1 VAIPSPRVSAKRPFR
16 IALAC
21 IGLGVALPALAAGR
35 QPVALPANGEALYVA
50 SLGEEVDDLLAL
62 TSLGVN
68 RCTSLE
74 VRALSG
80 RVLGDLRAFS
90 TRLRRYAASR
100 KIDLDRLVAAVH
112 EFERR
117 VRRPQDRGLVA
128 DLAAIADA
136 ATFDRAYL
144 AALEPALSALT
155 TIIETGPAGRDV
167 DPDLHAIVAA
177 LAREIAGGHDDASAL
192 LRASR
197 RPPPA
202 PLAGA
207 VPPASPAP

>member
-1 VAIPSPRVSAKRPFR
+1 MRPFR

-21 IGLGVALPALAAGR
+21 VGLGLAAPALAAGR
-35 QPVALPANGEALYVA
+35 QPVALPANSQALYLA

-74 VRALSG
+74 IRALSG

-90 TRLRRYAASR
+90 SRLRRYAAGR
-100 KIDLDRLVAAVH
+100 GIDLDRVVAAVH
-112 EFERR
+112 EFDRR
-117 VRRPQDRGLVA
+117 VRGPQDRGLVA

-136 ATFDRAYL
+136 PAFDGAYL

-155 TIIETGPAGRDV
+155 IIIETGPAGRDV
-167 DPDLHAIVAA
+167 DPDLHPMVAA
-177 LAREIAGGHDDASAL
+177 LAREIAAGHQDASAL

-207 VPPASPAP
+207 VPPANPAPP